1 MWNLLVQYMESSE
14 EGSRKIVAA
23 CLGKLML
30 IDHETCLPKLL
41 TYISS
46 PNPHVRSTVVTAIKY
61 TVKEEPQT
69 IDAMLRHNIGQFFSL
84 LKDEDLHVRRMA
96 LVTLNS
102 TAHNKPLLIRDH
114 MDTILP
120 DLYKETTIKLKREV
134 EMGPFKYPVDDALDN
149 RKAAFECMYTVLQ
162 HCMDRVNIFQF
173 LDHIEIG
180 LKDVPDIKM
189 LTYLMVLR
197 LVHINPN
204 AITLSKW
211 LYFPPAYC
219 QITFISKYLIHVQ

>member
-1 MWNLLVQYMESSE
+1 MEE
-14 EGSRKIVAA
+14 
-23 CLGKLML
+23 
-30 IDHETCLPKLL
+30 
-41 TYISS
+41 
-46 PNPHVRSTVVTAIKY
+46 
-61 TVKEEPQT
+61 
-69 IDAMLRHNIGQFFSL
+69 
-84 LKDEDLHVRRMA
+84 
-96 LVTLNS
+96 
-102 TAHNKPLLIRDH
+102 
-114 MDTILP
+114 ILP

-162 HCMDRVNIFQF
+162 SCMDRVNIFQF

-204 AITLSKW
+204 AIMLKLESI
-211 LYFPPAYC
+211 LEPARHIPV
-219 QITFISKYLIHVQ
+219 QTEGYLPYWAGGRESPGAEEERNESCGSSQQDP